1 MMEKLATTKSA
12 KRDYKKEL
20 KHLYAP
26 SAQEVRVVEVP
37 ATNFIMLD
45 GRGDPN
51 TAKEYK
57 DAIEALYA
65 MAYTIKFM
73 LKKEAALDYVVIPL
87 EGLWWSEDGRGRDAN
102 REDWRWTMMIM
113 QPDELTAE
121 SFARALATVRQ
132 KKDLPILDQ
141 MRLERFA
148 EDTAVQIMHIGSF
161 ADEEQ
166 TLAKMERFI
175 EERGYIVCG
184 KHHEIYLTD
193 PRKTAPEKMRTILRQ
208 PVQATLK

>member
-26 SAQEVRVVEVP
+26 SAKEVSVVEVP
-37 ATNFIMLD
+37 AMNFIMLD

-51 TAKEYK
+51 TAKEFK
-57 DAIEALYA
+57 DAIEALYV

-73 LKKEAALDYVVIPL
+73 LKKEAAFDYVVMPP

-113 QPDELTAE
+113 QPDELAAE
-121 SFARALATVRQ
+121 SFARALATARQ
-132 KKDLPILDQ
+132 KKDLPNLDQ
-141 MRLERFA
+141 VRLECLA
-148 EDTAVQIMHIGSF
+148 EDTAVQIMHIGPF

-193 PRKTAPEKMRTILRQ
+193 LRKTVPEKMRTVLRH